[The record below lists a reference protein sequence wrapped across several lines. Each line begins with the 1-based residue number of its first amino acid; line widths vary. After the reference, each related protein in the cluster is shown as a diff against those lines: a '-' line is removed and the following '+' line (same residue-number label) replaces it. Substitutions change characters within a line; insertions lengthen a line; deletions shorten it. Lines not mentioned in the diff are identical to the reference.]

1 MAADCTAGLVED
13 ETDPRAFSAERG
25 CSGPKPKL
33 MIKPSRSA
41 LSSLWDESSENPE
54 PATIGRK
61 MKRISARLSLMGGMT
76 ATRSKNQ
83 GLSDFIRSESSY
95 DARETTHYY
104 DYWRNSMD
112 HVLESIAADVF
123 LGVIIGLDVY
133 ASCVDI
139 DSRAQNESTPSWA
152 ATVSNLCFT
161 IYLLEFTLRV
171 FIKRTQIFDSKWV
184 VLDFI
189 ICFAG
194 LLEVVL
200 NASGISIEQVSMM
213 RLLRLARIMRLIRLF
228 RKFAFLREL
237 RKLMNMA
244 ASCLKTLLWS
254 FVFCFIVMTVWAMA
268 AVELIQPLVVQMTA
282 EGQFEDCPF
291 CQVAL
296 SSVMRANLLLFQ
308 TVIAGDSWGRL
319 ATPVIEAHPWTAII
333 FMGSQLTVVFGVL
346 NLVVAVVVDTFAV
359 QREKDVV
366 EFAQEMDADQDE
378 DKKFLR
384 RIFSKIDE
392 DGSGELSF
400 EELMHGARTVPE
412 FQSRLRVMDI
422 DEGDLT
428 QLFQMLDGD
437 DSGTV
442 EPEEFINALSRWV
455 HDSKTANRFVK
466 YNVMRTMIQQEE
478 LRDLLVDKID
488 KLETN
493 LRQPSPPQSDKI
505 DKLETKTGVKQG
517 PKQGQMSVGPNAGGA
532 SLVES
537 VMIATE
543 RALCAATD
551 TIGDSLLEAA
561 DQALQRSIKEVRQ
574 TLLHV
579 SEPLHDVPY
588 ASKLVD
594 PGARAASR
602 PAAMVA
608 AAPDVPPMPPSVP
621 GVLTAEELGAGASFE
636 LEARH
641 AGRSLWR
648 INSIKLAK
656 EGGLWDPLKD
666 QLEDATPQEVS
677 LKLDGDTT
685 RTSMWSGEGDSNHE
699 QIVV

>member
-1 MAADCTAGLVED
+1 
-13 ETDPRAFSAERG
+13 
-25 CSGPKPKL
+25 
-33 MIKPSRSA
+33 
-41 LSSLWDESSENPE
+41 
-54 PATIGRK
+54 
-61 MKRISARLSLMGGMT
+61 MGGIST
-76 ATRSKNQ
+76 ATRPTNQ
-83 GLSDFIRSESSY
+83 GLSDFIRSESSS
-95 DARETTHYY
+95 DARETTHDC

-112 HVLESIAADVF
+112 QVLESNAADVF
-123 LGVIIGLDVY
+123 LGIIIGLDVY

-139 DSRAQNESTPSWA
+139 DSRAQSESTPSWA

-171 FIKRTQIFDSKWV
+171 FIKRTQIFDSKWA

-189 ICFAG
+189 ICFTG

-200 NASGISIEQVSMM
+200 NASGISIVQVGMM
-213 RLLRLARIMRLIRLF
+213 RLLRLARIMRLTRLF

-237 RKLMNMA
+237 RKLMLMA
-244 ASCLKTLLWS
+244 ASCCKTLLWS
-254 FVFCFIVMTVWAMA
+254 FIFCFIVMTVWAMA
-268 AVELIQPLVVQMTA
+268 SVELIHPLVVQMTA
-282 EGQFEDCPF
+282 EGHFEDCPY
-291 CQVAL
+291 CQNAL

-346 NLVVAVVVDTFAV
+346 NLVVAVVVDTFAA

-366 EFAQEMDADQDE
+366 EFAQDMDADQDD

-384 RIFSKIDE
+384 RIFTKIDA
-392 DGSGELSF
+392 DGSGELSI
-400 EELMHGARTVPE
+400 EELMHGARTIPE

-428 QLFQMLDGD
+428 QFFQMLDGD

-466 YNVMRTMIQQEE
+466 YNVMRSMIQQEE
-478 LRDLLVDKID
+478 LRDLLVDKIE

-493 LRQPSPPQSDKI
+493 LRH
-505 DKLETKTGVKQG
+505 KLETKTGVKKEKHIPKG
-517 PKQGQMSVGPNAGGA
+517 PKQGQLSVGPNAGGA
-532 SLVES
+532 SLVRPPRSLEES
-537 VMIATE
+537 VMITTE
-543 RALCAATD
+543 RALRAATD
-551 TIGDSLLEAA
+551 TITDSLLEAA

-574 TLLHV
+574 TLLDV

-588 ASKLVD
+588 ASKMVD

-621 GVLTAEELGAGASFE
+621 GVLAAEELGAGASSE
-636 LEARH
+636 LEARQ

-648 INSIKLAK
+648 IDSIKLAK
-656 EGGLWDPLKD
+656 DGGLWDPSVD
-666 QLEDATPQEVS
+666 QLEGAMPQEVS
-677 LKLDGDTT
+677 LQLDGDTT
-685 RTSMWSGEGDSNHE
+685 RTSMWSSENHE
-699 QIVV
+699 QIFV